1 MKREPLPMPD
11 AIAQYQYIRQF
22 VQTNPIDAC
31 TDAAQYSGVKFYD
44 LVDAL
49 IAADIDVKR
58 LSVLL

>member
-1 MKREPLPMPD
+1 MTD
-11 AIAQYQYIRQF
+11 AIRTYQFIRTQ
-22 VQTNPIDAC
+22 QQINPIDAC

-58 LSVLL
+58 LSTLL

>member
-1 MKREPLPMPD
+1 MPD